1 MSFEVTVVN
10 EKNFPCVKEYTRYYS
25 EILSSAEKVLSL
37 DKNYVLSAI
46 FVDDEEIHQI
56 NRDYRNIDRPTDVIS
71 FASMDDAEDFEWE
84 MDEIELGDIFI
95 NVDAVA
101 RQAVEY
107 GHSELRE
114 ASFLFTHGVLHLL
127 GYDHME
133 EEDEKEMFA
142 LQDKILDPIISR
154 ERKTTM
160 TQEELIHEAFEAMKN
175 AYAPYSN
182 YHVGACILTKDGKL
196 YYGAN
201 IENASYP
208 AGVCG
213 ERSAIFAAYSRGVR
227 KEDIEALAIVS
238 DGKRIGA
245 PCGVCRQ
252 VLSELLEQHT
262 PIILS
267 NGKETKVTDI
277 AALLPDQFS
286 TEDLQ

>member
-107 GHSELRE
+107 GHPASGHFHVERCRSTGQASADRE
-114 ASFLFTHGVLHLL
+114 
-127 GYDHME
+127 
-133 EEDEKEMFA
+133 
-142 LQDKILDPIISR
+142 
-154 ERKTTM
+154 
-160 TQEELIHEAFEAMKN
+160 
-175 AYAPYSN
+175 
-182 YHVGACILTKDGKL
+182 GK
-196 YYGAN
+196 
-201 IENASYP
+201 
-208 AGVCG
+208 AGV
-213 ERSAIFAAYSRGVR
+213 S
-227 KEDIEALAIVS
+227 
-238 DGKRIGA
+238 
-245 PCGVCRQ
+245 
-252 VLSELLEQHT
+252 
-262 PIILS
+262 
-267 NGKETKVTDI
+267 
-277 AALLPDQFS
+277 LLPHSADS
-286 TEDLQ
+286 RRDALR